1 MNPESPVEA
10 RPEEQPTMT
19 HTTDDAKEEM
29 LKQESEA
36 MVEE

>member
-1 MNPESPVEA
+1 MNPESPVET
-10 RPEEQPTMT
+10 RPEEQTTMT

-29 LKQESEA
+29 VKQESEA